1 MGQVAK
7 RGNREVEAELIEL
20 TCHEEIAVRMAALA
34 SLAMVS
40 KRAQGEATK
49 AVMARAVTDPSAAV
63 RMEAIKAL
71 QATFSKVF
79 YIVTSYGKDTRALN
93 FEKVLDLDEAS
104 PRTNSG
110 PRTLI
115 W

>member
-49 AVMARAVTDPSAAV
+49 AVMARVTDPSAAV
-63 RMEAIKAL
+63 RNEAVKAL
-71 QATFSKVF
+71 KVC
-79 YIVTSYGKDTRALN
+79 VKNN
-93 FEKVLDLDEAS
+93 FNVNNNFL
-104 PRTNSG
+104 
-110 PRTLI
+110 
-115 W
+115 

>member
-1 MGQVAK
+1 VGQVAK

-20 TCHEEIAVRMAALA
+20 TRHEEIAVRMAALA
-34 SLAMVS
+34 SLARVS

-49 AVMARAVTDPSAAV
+49 AVMARVTDPSAAV

-93 FEKVLDLDEAS
+93 FEIVLELDEAS

>member
-1 MGQVAK
+1 MGRVAQ

-40 KRAQGEATK
+40 KRGQGEATK
-49 AVMARAVTDPSAAV
+49 AVMARVTDPSAAV
-63 RMEAIKAL
+63 RKEAIQAL

-79 YIVTSYGKDTRALN
+79 SAATSYGGC
-93 FEKVLDLDEAS
+93 F
-104 PRTNSG
+104 
-110 PRTLI
+110 
-115 W
+115 